1 MPIPAPPPLPQ
12 STPTTAHPAAARA
25 GSAAPANRP
34 DRQFI
39 TALARGLQVLRC
51 FRSGEERL
59 GNQQLAERC
68 QLPKSTIT
76 RLTHTLMLTGDLQ
89 QDTASGRYRLG
100 MAALGIG
107 GSTLARLAIKDRSR
121 PLMQALAERSGLQI
135 TLGLRDDLA
144 MLYVE
149 TCRGGSIL
157 TLQLDVGSRIPL
169 AVTAMGRAC
178 LAGMAPSAR
187 QHTLA
192 RLRALD
198 PANWP
203 AIEAGMLQAQADLAA
218 HGCCS
223 AFGDWKPEIHGI
235 AIPLALGRGLP
246 GGNGLPDMVVSAA
259 GPALT
264 RSAESYLADV
274 RPLLITLVQDIQ
286 RALAAG

>member
-1 MPIPAPPPLPQ
+1 MPSMPSAAQ
-12 STPTTAHPAAARA
+12 PAAALA
-25 GSAAPANRP
+25 GGALPATRP

-68 QLPKSTIT
+68 QLPKSTVT
-76 RLTHTLMLTGDLQ
+76 RLTHTLTSTGYLQ
-89 QDTASGRYRLG
+89 QDAASGRYRLG

-107 GSTLARLAIKDRSR
+107 GSTLARLAIKDISR

-178 LAGMAPSAR
+178 LAGMAPAAR
-187 QHTLA
+187 QDALA

-203 AIEAGMLQAQADLAA
+203 AVEAGILQAQADLAA
-218 HGCCS
+218 HGCCG

-235 AIPLALGRGLP
+235 AIPLALAQGLP

-264 RSAESYLADV
+264 RTPESYMAEV
-274 RPLLITLVQDIQ
+274 RPQLITLVQDIR